1 MGASFTESV
10 QEELRVQHK
19 LLTDRL
25 DKSDDR
31 VATLLRK
38 TIEKAETKAAQE
50 RERLNAKLRDLS
62 HLQVEIRLAMK
73 RLHPSEARGR
83 QRARTAPKR
92 PRDLVDTSG
101 DVLSV
106 PRDSILELS
115 ACAVCG
121 CPDFTPVCEYN
132 KFLVIDSHLVD
143 GAASYYDY
151 SMCHGCG
158 VVFARCRPVG
168 ARYRYLLQRFEVAI
182 GRSQD
187 GSPLSSVKAAFSS
200 GSLTDADRR
209 ALHER
214 VSKGVFV
221 SEHLGLPKRD
231 HLRDL
236 LRDRLANSV
245 HIEVLGSL
253 LSLDRPRV
261 LELRPRVGSIGAGLQ
276 RLYGADVYAMP
287 LFDGQQ
293 FLVQETYRI
302 PAEHKLEYDRFSIPY
317 EGQFDLIV
325 ANHMVTH
332 VLRPQDFFAT
342 LRGRLG
348 PGGHVYFY
356 NEPDESD
363 FLDEEKSIINRL
375 NAFHVQVFNGPS
387 LTRALQASGFEPV
400 FVAHHDR
407 HLLALAR
414 SSVADVLPARMPAGE
429 RQRRIQAYQAARDL
443 AILKLPAQLQVR
455 FATEQ
460 EDVVR
465 RAFDVGSTD
474 RDVAARG

>member
-1 MGASFTESV
+1 
-10 QEELRVQHK
+10 
-19 LLTDRL
+19 
-25 DKSDDR
+25 
-31 VATLLRK
+31 
-38 TIEKAETKAAQE
+38 
-50 RERLNAKLRDLS
+50 
-62 HLQVEIRLAMK
+62 
-73 RLHPSEARGR
+73 
-83 QRARTAPKR
+83 
-92 PRDLVDTSG
+92 
-101 DVLSV
+101 
-106 PRDSILELS
+106 
-115 ACAVCG
+115 
-121 CPDFTPVCEYN
+121 
-132 KFLVIDSHLVD
+132 
-143 GAASYYDY
+143 
-151 SMCHGCG
+151 
-158 VVFARCRPVG
+158 
-168 ARYRYLLQRFEVAI
+168 
-182 GRSQD
+182 
-187 GSPLSSVKAAFSS
+187 VKAAFSS

-342 LRGRLG
+342 LRGRLA